1 MRLQD
6 LKFLKKKP
14 PVNPE
19 NARILINRVQNFLQT
34 AESSEAPEGFENPEG
49 TQQYIELN
57 LFIPKG
63 GDESNPS
70 LLLPTDTA
78 SESGSSSSSSSSSG
92 SSTTSSPDAS
102 NAEETPTNKRLLD
115 SEEPRP
121 SKRSKIEEIGRI
133 SDADG
138 KKDTTS

>member
-1 MRLQD
+1 
-6 LKFLKKKP
+6 
-14 PVNPE
+14 V
-19 NARILINRVQNFLQT
+19 INRVQNFLQT